1 MSSNSPVRRKTK
13 GWGLP
18 DAKEDVYN
26 TASAL
31 TTNDASPVEP
41 SDDTAVL
48 LQWQLTST
56 ELPSTVAVAAQGDS
70 FNHASGPLRQQATTA
85 VSSYIDQ
92 GDAVPEET
100 KQSEHVSHT
109 QSAKTSFSDCHLWDK
124 ALRHL
129 QESEEDKGIVAIV
142 ERFVKSPAA
151 DNATPKCG
159 YSRVKAL
166 AKDIKEK
173 IEQEINSKQ
182 HDSETRCF
190 VEKTVSVLNKFL
202 SVGDVAVNFDP
213 IHAAL
218 PWAAVRFV
226 LVVSSSAVRAG
237 RHGAHLFLK
246 SRADLCRLSPLAA
259 S

>member
-1 MSSNSPVRRKTK
+1 MHRVSHGPSSTATR
-13 GWGLP
+13 LP

-26 TASAL
+26 TALAL
-31 TTNDASPVEP
+31 TTDDASPVKP
-41 SDDTAVL
+41 LDNIVAL
-48 LQWQLTST
+48 LQPQLTST

-70 FNHASGPLRQQATTA
+70 SNHAGVPLRQQATT
-85 VSSYIDQ
+85 VSIDQ

-109 QSAKTSFSDCHLWDK
+109 QSAKTSSSNCDLWVK

-129 QESEEDKGIVAIV
+129 QESKEDKGILAIV
-142 ERFVKSPAA
+142 ERFAKSPAA

-159 YSRVKAL
+159 HSRVKGL
-166 AKDIKEK
+166 AKDIKENM
-173 IEQEINSKQ
+173 EQEINSKQ
-182 HDSETRCF
+182 HDSETRFF

-202 SVGDVAVNFDP
+202 SVGDIAVNFDP

-226 LVVSSSAVRAG
+226 LLVSSSAVCAACY
-237 RHGAHLFLK
+237 GAHLFLK
-246 SRADLCRLSPLAA
+246 SRADLCRLLPLAA